1 MPLITVLLADDH
13 AIVTDGL
20 KALLTGVFCLV
31 GTVINGLALLEASKR
46 LNPDVVITDISMPL
60 LNGVDAVRRL
70 KATQPRTKSIV
81 LTMHPEPELAVEAFR
96 AGASGYVLKTS
107 PGEELI
113 TAVREVSQGRHFL
126 SPLIAK
132 DLISTLI
139 EARSPSTGGEAKLTT
154 RQREILQLIA
164 EGHTMKEVSSLLR
177 ISQRT
182 AEWHKYEM
190 MQVLGVETTAALIQ
204 YAVRLK
210 LVAG

>member
-1 MPLITVLLADDH
+1 MPLTRLLLADDH

-20 KALLTGVFCLV
+20 KAFLSEVFCLV
-31 GTVINGLALLEASKR
+31 GAVSDGRALLEASKQ
-46 LNPDVVITDISMPL
+46 LNPDVIITDISMPL
-60 LNGVDAVRRL
+60 LNGVDAVRQI
-70 KATQPRTKSIV
+70 KSSQPNTKTIV
-81 LTMHPEPELAVEAFR
+81 LTMHSEPELAVEAFR

-113 TAVREVSQGRHFL
+113 TAIREVSQGRHFL
-126 SPLIAK
+126 SSSIAK
-132 DLISTLI
+132 GLISALI
-139 EARSPSTGGEAKLTT
+139 EASGPSTGGEAKLTT

-164 EGHTMKEVSSLLR
+164 EGRTMKEVSSLLH

-190 MQVLGVETTAALIQ
+190 MQVLGVESTAALVQ
-204 YAVRLK
+204 YAVRLR